1 MDEEMRMWTEVC
13 VASSADD
20 PAAATAIQ
28 HSTAHTQTSDQESKR
43 TRRRPAPWSRLLSP
57 LVCVTVWAGPKGR
70 CSGGLYWKS
79 RMTG

>member
-1 MDEEMRMWTEVC
+1 MDEELRMWTEVC

-20 PAAATAIQ
+20 PAAAAAIQ
-28 HSTAHTQTSDQESKR
+28 HTAQHTHKQVIKNPSGPGDG
-43 TRRRPAPWSRLLSP
+43 RRRGLGCCLLS
-57 LVCVTVWAGPKGR
+57 CVWAGPKGR